1 MWLFFSLFHDFF
13 MKKNVCT
20 ARNIKYIHK
29 FTFNAKTSLL
39 KFVWMDLVS
48 EDLKTVLGLHF
59 TNILSTVYSTLFSF
73 TALTRALGH
82 CNRACKLY
90 LLYTWT
96 NKGFYIYFIS
106 CNVGH
111 IAGDKMKRRQCI
123 IYKVFILYRK
133 CYIHK

>member
-1 MWLFFSLFHDFF
+1 MWLFLSLSFLIFF
-13 MKKNVCT
+13 MKKKVCT

-73 TALTRALGH
+73 TGLTHALCH

-90 LLYTWT
+90 LLYTLT
-96 NKGFYIYFIS
+96 NKGFFIYFVS

-111 IAGDKMKRRQCI
+111 IAGDKMKRRQ
-123 IYKVFILYRK
+123 KVYMYHLQGFYPL
-133 CYIHK
+133 